1 MNNTPL
7 NTHLRQA
14 TVSSRFS
21 SHPMANEIKSLS
33 KEQLL
38 NRKKYVEIA
47 VNFWTENKEQAPKEI
62 AKHYL
67 SATTQ
72 GTREAFEIPE
82 EESVISWLENNF
94 ADEIKAIDEAQEQQE
109 QENFTNN

>member
-7 NTHLRQA
+7 NPHLRQA
-14 TVSSRFS
+14 NVSSRFS

-47 VNFWTENKEQAPKEI
+47 IDFWSENKEQSPKDI
-62 AKHYL
+62 
-67 SATTQ
+67 
-72 GTREAFEIPE
+72 
-82 EESVISWLENNF
+82 VDCNLEYFKIELNLIN
-94 ADEIKAIDEAQEQQE
+94 KRLK
-109 QENFTNN
+109 

>member
-47 VNFWTENKEQAPKEI
+47 INFWTENKEQAPKDRVDYNLYYFKKEMNLI
-62 AKHYL
+62 NKRL
-67 SATTQ
+67 
-72 GTREAFEIPE
+72 GEA
-82 EESVISWLENNF
+82 
-94 ADEIKAIDEAQEQQE
+94 
-109 QENFTNN
+109 